1 MKTLK
6 RILIT
11 LVIGLVFVFMVA
23 ASKEVFKETEAKVI
37 FHILS
42 DSFFAIGVVIT
53 GFGLL
58 VVASNGGAFD
68 MLSYG
73 VSTFFSFFRRSKARK
88 YADFYEYRVAK
99 EKNKHNFGFLLIAG
113 SIIIVIALIMYVFYN
128 KYSI

>member
-11 LVIGLVFVFMVA
+11 LAIGLVFVLIIAV
-23 ASKEVFKETEAKVI
+23 SKNVFNQTEPDVI

-58 VVASNGGAFD
+58 VVATNGGTFD
-68 MLSYG
+68 MLVYG
-73 VSTFFSFFRRSKARK
+73 CRTFFSLFRRNSVRK
-88 YADFYEYRVAK
+88 YADFYEYRTAR
-99 EKNKHNFGFLLIAG
+99 EKNKYNPAFLLIAG
-113 SIIIVIALIMYVFYN
+113 LIIVAIAIIMYLFYN
-128 KYSI
+128 KYSN

>member
-42 DSFFAIGVVIT
+42 DSFFAVGVVIT

-113 SIIIVIALIMYVFYN
+113 SVIIVIAIIMYVFYN

>member
-23 ASKEVFKETEAKVI
+23 ASKELFKETEAKVI

-113 SIIIVIALIMYVFYN
+113 SIIIVIAIIMYVFYN

>member
-42 DSFFAIGVVIT
+42 DSFFAVGVVIT

-113 SIIIVIALIMYVFYN
+113 SIIIVIAIIMYVFYN

>member
-113 SIIIVIALIMYVFYN
+113 SIIIVIALIMYLFYN

>member
-23 ASKEVFKETEAKVI
+23 ASKEVFKESEAKVI

-42 DSFFAIGVVIT
+42 DSFFAVGVVIT

-113 SIIIVIALIMYVFYN
+113 SIIIVIAIIMYVFYN

>member
-42 DSFFAIGVVIT
+42 DSFFAVGVVIT

-113 SIIIVIALIMYVFYN
+113 AIIILSALIMYLFYN

>member
-11 LVIGLVFVFMVA
+11 LVIGLVFVFMIA

-58 VVASNGGAFD
+58 VVASKGGAFD

-88 YADFYEYRVAK
+88 YADFYEYRVAR

-113 SIIIVIALIMYVFYN
+113 LIIVLIALIMYLFYN

>member
-58 VVASNGGAFD
+58 LVASNGGAFD

-113 SIIIVIALIMYVFYN
+113 SIIIVIAIIMYVFYN

>member
-113 SIIIVIALIMYVFYN
+113 SIIIVIAIIMYVFYN

>member
-42 DSFFAIGVVIT
+42 DSFFAVGVVIT

-88 YADFYEYRVAK
+88 YADFYEYRVDK
-99 EKNKHNFGFLLIAG
+99 KKNKHNFGFLLIAG
-113 SIIIVIALIMYVFYN
+113 SIIIVIAIIMYVFYN

>member
-11 LVIGLVFVFMVA
+11 LVIGLVFVFMIA
-23 ASKEVFKETEAKVI
+23 ASKDVFKQNEPKVI

-58 VVASNGGAFD
+58 VVATNGGTFD

-73 VSTFFSFFRRSKARK
+73 ISTFFSFFRRSKARK

-99 EKNKHNFGFLLIAG
+99 EKNKHSFGFLLIAG
-113 SIIIVIALIMYVFYN
+113 SIIILIALIMYLFYN

>member
-42 DSFFAIGVVIT
+42 DSFFAVGVVIT

>member
-1 MKTLK
+1 
-6 RILIT
+6 
-11 LVIGLVFVFMVA
+11 MVA

-42 DSFFAIGVVIT
+42 DSFFAVGVVIT

-113 SIIIVIALIMYVFYN
+113 LVIIVIAIIMYVFYN

>member
-11 LVIGLVFVFMVA
+11 LVIGLVFVFMIA

-113 SIIIVIALIMYVFYN
+113 SIIIVIAIIMYVFYN

>member
-11 LVIGLVFVFMVA
+11 LVIGLVFVFMIA

-42 DSFFAIGVVIT
+42 DSFFAVGVVIT

-113 SIIIVIALIMYVFYN
+113 SIIIVIAIIMYVFYN